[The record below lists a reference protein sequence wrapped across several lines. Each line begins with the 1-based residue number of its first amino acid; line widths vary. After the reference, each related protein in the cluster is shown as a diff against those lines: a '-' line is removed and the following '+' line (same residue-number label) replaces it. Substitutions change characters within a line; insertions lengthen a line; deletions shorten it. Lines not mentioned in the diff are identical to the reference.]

1 MIKVETAWQNPMQ
14 KVLSLFL
21 CSYHTI
27 ILSDH
32 SQTLELGPRN
42 ALPDHGCI

>member
-1 MIKVETAWQNPMQ
+1 MQNPMQ
-14 KVLSLFL
+14 KVPALFL

-32 SQTLELGPRN
+32 SQIWELGPRN
-42 ALPDHGCI
+42 ILPDHGCV